1 MASYKEEENEKEEG
15 RMGWGGKTENP
26 IVLVKPIARK
36 TDKKYKNREEIKLT

>member
-26 IVLVKPIARK
+26 IVLVKPI
-36 TDKKYKNREEIKLT
+36 KKEKQTKGTRIEKK